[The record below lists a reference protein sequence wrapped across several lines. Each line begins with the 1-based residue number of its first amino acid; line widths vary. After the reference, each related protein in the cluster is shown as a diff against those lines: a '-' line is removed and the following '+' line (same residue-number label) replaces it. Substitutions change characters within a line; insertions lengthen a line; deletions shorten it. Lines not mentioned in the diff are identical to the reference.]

1 MLRIFCQVCIFCF
14 KKVFFCQPFF
24 EKIQTLCRGPP
35 FKKLS
40 FFLSAFFCLHFL
52 SAYSFCKF
60 SNLVSLPCPFSCI
73 PSKRGEKGQFSNLV
87 SLPCPFSCIP
97 SKRGEKEGFPLE
109 NQNKNT
115 IFVRKTF
122 GKPKQ
127 KYHFC

>member
-1 MLRIFCQVCIFCF
+1 MQSLYLF
-14 KKVFFCQPFF
+14 KKWLTKKNLF

-60 SNLVSLPCPFSCI
+60 SNLVSLPCPFSG
-73 PSKRGEKGQFSNLV
+73 KRGEKGQFSNLV
-87 SLPCPFSCIP
+87 SLPCPFSG
-97 SKRGEKEGFPLE
+97 KRGEKEGFPLE